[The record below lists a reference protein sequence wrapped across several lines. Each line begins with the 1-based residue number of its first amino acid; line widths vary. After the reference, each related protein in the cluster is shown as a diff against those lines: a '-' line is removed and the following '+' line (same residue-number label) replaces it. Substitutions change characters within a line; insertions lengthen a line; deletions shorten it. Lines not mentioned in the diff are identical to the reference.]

1 MKSIV
6 LNNIIEEF
14 KKQWINFVQTR
25 STDNFITLAF
35 WNDEIDFES
44 IKKEWILKSFW
55 LTGEEVKYFLSLD
68 KNELEQI
75 KKLIQ
80 IKKLKLEINKLE
92 KEII

>member
-1 MKSIV
+1 MKSIL